1 MAGGLATS
9 PFVGRAEELGRLDAT
24 LDRAERDQPR
34 VVLLAGDA
42 GVGKTRL
49 LLAFADRARRR
60 GVRVLAG
67 GCVELG
73 DIGVAYLPVV
83 DALRALAEDPEE
95 AALLASIA
103 TTAPGLGRLLPGIG
117 PAGPPAAPAG
127 DGLDRLQVLDAVRAV
142 LVGRSQRS
150 PVVLVLE
157 DLHWADRATRDLV
170 AYLART
176 LRSSRVTLVVSYRSD
191 ELHRRHPLRPLLAEL
206 ARLPTVE
213 RLELAP
219 FGRAELAEHLEGV
232 SGAPLPADQLDGIY
246 ARSEGNPFYAEQ
258 LLAELAR
265 LPTVERLEL
274 APFGRA
280 ELAEHLEGVSGAP
293 LPADQLD
300 GIYAR
305 SEGNPFYAEQLLA
318 AGAGDTRVELPPTL
332 AEVLL
337 ARMQELSEPAQQV
350 LRVAAVAGRRVP
362 QRLLAEVAG
371 LPEDDLSISLREA
384 IGAGVLAT
392 DAATG
397 GYAFRHALLQE
408 AVYGDLLPGERVR
421 LHAAYAGMLAT
432 DPDGA
437 PAELAHHRWA
447 SNDLAGALAA
457 SVRAAEAA
465 VAVLAPA
472 EALRHLTT
480 ALRLWERAPDPAAV
494 TGIDRVELTL
504 RAAAVASAAGEHE
517 QAVRLAEGAAAT
529 AGATAGPTHLARAYE
544 RLGWYL
550 LEAGRVEDALRART
564 RAVELVP
571 AQPPTPLRA
580 RVVAA
585 VAQAL
590 VHARRREEARRWCD
604 EALAAARG
612 AGSADEEA
620 DALITMGMVE
630 QYDDPA
636 NARALFAE
644 AQAQAA
650 GAGNPEIEL
659 RALYCLAEVGNQL
672 GELASAGA
680 GFDQGAALAQQLG
693 LGWSWFGIFMRG
705 GQLRVRYRTGD
716 WDGCERLAATVP
728 EPVTTLAVAEVAAQ
742 GLGVLVARG
751 RPAAQER
758 LRQLVGL
765 AGADPVLDKDVAV
778 WEAELATWEGD
789 LERARAAIRRGLAA
803 ADAIERFDQV
813 LEGAW
818 VAMNGLTV
826 EAERAQRAR
835 AAGDTATL
843 SDATA
848 AGRALLERVRATVA
862 QAHRTGLAHDVHL
875 RGRHAKAEAE
885 WTRLQGRSDPAR
897 WQAAVDALSYG
908 HVYAVARCRWRLAEA
923 LLAAGDREPAGAA
936 AREALATATTLG
948 AAPLEAA
955 LRKLGLRGLAR
966 GPRPATRANPAN
978 LTPRELEVLALV
990 AAGLGNAEIARRLFI
1005 SAKTVDHH
1013 VSAILAKLGVRRR
1026 QEAAAEARRLGLD
1039 RTASGTP
1046 AT

>member
-1 MAGGLATS
+1 MADGLATS
-9 PFVGRAEELGRLDAT
+9 PFVGRAEEVRRLDAA
-24 LDRAERDQPR
+24 LDRAERGQPQ

-49 LLAFADRARRR
+49 LLAFAERARRR
-60 GVRVLAG
+60 GMRVLVGA
-67 GCVELG
+67 CVELG

-83 DALRALAEDPEE
+83 DALRELAEDPEE
-95 AALLASIA
+95 AALLAAIA
-103 TTAPGLGRLLPGIG
+103 STAPGLGRLLPGIG

-142 LVGRSQRS
+142 LVGRARRS

-170 AYLART
+170 AFLART
-176 LRSSRVTLVVSYRSD
+176 LRSGRVTLAVSYRSD

-206 ARLPTVE
+206 ARLPAVE

-219 FGRAELAEHLEGV
+219 FDRAELAEHLEGV
-232 SGAPLPADQLDGIY
+232 SGAPLPADQLDGI
-246 ARSEGNPFYAEQ
+246 
-258 LLAELAR
+258 
-265 LPTVERLEL
+265 
-274 APFGRA
+274 
-280 ELAEHLEGVSGAP
+280 H
-293 LPADQLD
+293 
-300 GIYAR
+300 AR

-318 AGAGDTRVELPPTL
+318 AGAADAQVELPPTL

-337 ARMQELSEPAQQV
+337 ARVEELSEPAQQV
-350 LRVAAVAGRRVP
+350 LRVAAVAGRRVS
-362 QRLLAEVAG
+362 QRLLARVAG
-371 LPEDDLSISLREA
+371 LPEADLDQGLRAA

-421 LHAAYAGMLAT
+421 LHAAYAGLLAA

-457 SVRAAEAA
+457 SVRAAAA
-465 VAVLAPA
+465 AEAVLAPT
-472 EALRHLTT
+472 ETLRHLTT
-480 ALRLWERAPDPAAV
+480 ALRLWDRTPDPAAA
-494 TGIDRVELTL
+494 TGSDRVELRL
-504 RAAAVASAAGEHE
+504 RAAAAASAAGEHE
-517 QAVRLAEGAAAT
+517 QAVRLAEDAAAT
-529 AGATAGPTHLARAYE
+529 DGATADPTQLARAHE

-571 AQPPTPLRA
+571 AQPPTRLRA
-580 RVVAA
+580 RVAAA

-636 NARALFAE
+636 NARAQFAA

-650 GAGNPEIEL
+650 AAGNPQIEL

-672 GELASAGA
+672 GELASARA
-680 GFDQGAALAQQLG
+680 GFDQGAALAQRLG

-716 WDGCERLAATVP
+716 WDECERLTAAVP

-758 LRQLVGL
+758 LRQLVAL

-778 WEAELATWEGD
+778 WEAELASWEGD
-789 LERARAAIRRGLAA
+789 LDRARAAIRRGLAA

-826 EAERAQRAR
+826 EAERAHRAR

-843 SDATA
+843 TDATA

-875 RGRHAKAEAE
+875 RGRLARAEAE
-885 WTRLQGRSDPAR
+885 WARLQGRSDPAR
-897 WQAAVDALSYG
+897 WLAAVDAFSYG
-908 HVYAVARCRWRLAEA
+908 HAYAQARCRWRLAEA
-923 LLAAGDREPAGAA
+923 LLAAGDTDQATAA
-936 AREALATATTLG
+936 AREALDTATRLG
-948 AAPLEAA
+948 AAPLQAA
-955 LRKLGLRGLAR
+955 LRKLGVRGLAR

-978 LTPRELEVLALV
+978 LTPRELEVLELV
-990 AAGLGNAEIARRLFI
+990 VTGLGNAEIARRLFI

-1013 VSAILAKLGVRRR
+1013 VSAILAKLGVQRR
-1026 QEAAAEARRLGLD
+1026 QDAAAAARRLGSD
-1039 RTASGTP
+1039 RTGAGTP
-1046 AT
+1046 